1 MKTPKQIADILLENQ
16 ADYNTN
22 IHSIIIKA
30 LKNDDV
36 LLQDYQ
42 NWFVDAPVKFTPNE
56 LYELTT
62 NLKEFER
69 IELHNNGDDTAEV
82 KIYNWDTGE
91 ENIVGT
97 LI

>member
-1 MKTPKQIADILLENQ
+1 MKT
-16 ADYNTN
+16 Y
-22 IHSIIIKA
+22 
-30 LKNDDV
+30 
-36 LLQDYQ
+36 
-42 NWFVDAPVKFTPNE
+42 TPLE
-56 LYELTT
+56 LYELAT

-82 KIYNWDTGE
+82 KIYNWETGE